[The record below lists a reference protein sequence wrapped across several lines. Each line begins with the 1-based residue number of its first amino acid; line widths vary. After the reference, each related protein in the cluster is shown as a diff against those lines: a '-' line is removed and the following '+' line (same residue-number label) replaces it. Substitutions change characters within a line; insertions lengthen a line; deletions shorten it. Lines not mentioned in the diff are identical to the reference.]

1 MKRVKVA
8 APFRVRK
15 LKGDDMNRI
24 VKGSWWLVV
33 LFLGLSVS
41 LASAAD
47 KMDMGSNSQ
56 MKMDMASNHIK
67 EFTVVAKRY
76 KFDPAE
82 IRVKQ
87 GDTVRI
93 ILAPQDA
100 THGFM
105 IKEYNINISAK
116 KGETKQVEFLADKTG
131 TFVFRC
137 SVFCGLGHFKMQGKL
152 IVE

>member
-1 MKRVKVA
+1 MKRVMKCGLVA
-8 APFRVRK
+8 
-15 LKGDDMNRI
+15 
-24 VKGSWWLVV
+24 V
-33 LFLGLSVS
+33 LAFGLLASF
-41 LASAAD
+41 ASAAVKSIKTSSVQ
-47 KMDMGSNSQ
+47 KMDMSAGTDTNSQ
-56 MKMDMASNHIK
+56 TKMAPNHIT

-93 ILAPQDA
+93 ILAPQDT

-105 IKEYNINISAK
+105 IKEYGINISAD
-116 KGETKQVEFLADKTG
+116 KGKTAQVEFLADKTG

-137 SVFCGLGHFKMQGKL
+137 SHFCGLGHFKMQGKL

>member
-1 MKRVKVA
+1 MVILR
-8 APFRVRK
+8 R
-15 LKGDDMNRI
+15 
-24 VKGSWWLVV
+24 SWWLVV

-41 LASAAD
+41 LASAAVKSIKGPGD
-47 KMDMGSNSQ
+47 ISQ
-56 MKMDMASNHIK
+56 QTGNAPTVMAPNHIK
-67 EFTVVAKRY
+67 EFTVIAKKY
-76 KFDPAE
+76 EFNPSE

-93 ILAPQDA
+93 TLAPKDA

-105 IKEYNINISAK
+105 IKEYGINISAK

>member
-1 MKRVKVA
+1 MVTL
-8 APFRVRK
+8 RK
-15 LKGDDMNRI
+15 
-24 VKGSWWLVV
+24 SWWLVV

-41 LASAAD
+41 FASAAVKSIKGPGD
-47 KMDMGSNSQ
+47 ISAQTGNSSTVKAPSQ
-56 MKMDMASNHIK
+56 IK
-67 EFTVVAKRY
+67 EFTVIAKKY
-76 KFDPAE
+76 EFNPAE

-93 ILAPQDA
+93 ILAPKDA

-137 SVFCGLGHFKMQGKL
+137 SVFCGMGHFKMQGKL

>member
-1 MKRVKVA
+1 
-8 APFRVRK
+8 
-15 LKGDDMNRI
+15 MNRI
-24 VKGSWWLVV
+24 MKGGL
-33 LFLGLSVS
+33 LLALAFGFLASFV
-41 LASAAD
+41 SAAD
-47 KMDMGSNSQ
+47 KMDMGPNCCQTKMDMAAGTDTNSQ
-56 MKMDMASNHIK
+56 MKTAPTQIK
-67 EFTVVAKRY
+67 EFTIVAKRY
-76 KFDPAE
+76 EFNPAE

-93 ILAPQDA
+93 TLTSKDA

-105 IKEYNINISAK
+105 IKEYGINISAK
-116 KGETKQVEFLADKTG
+116 KGETSQVEFLADKTG